1 MEKSKKGLLI
11 KEGLKQASDFCRERV
26 GGRRGRLGSD
36 AAPSVRH
43 LPNQNQHGGVV
54 RDG

>member
-11 KEGLKQASDFCRERV
+11 KEGLKQATDFCRERV